1 MSSVGRG
8 FKGWSP
14 ESLAGQSGE
23 KGRTRNAGKVPP
35 PGARETEK
43 EEDLFQRSEELERV
57 EEEARKAGFE
67 AGYAEGLEKARSDMA
82 PLRQAWLEW
91 ASRMSAIESERL
103 KGMLPVLVDLQE
115 KALSKILGDDENRPQ
130 ILRKLLERMV
140 GEYASGREGE
150 LLVPESDFHL
160 VKEFDPAFPEDLA
173 ARGIRLG
180 IAPDLPP
187 RHVELRFSDRIV
199 AFDPDSSGDSLRKT
213 LSRVNPGLHPEEAG
227 QTGDGEG
234 S

>member
-1 MSSVGRG
+1 LSSVGRG
-8 FKGWSP
+8 FKGWNF
-14 ESLAGQSGE
+14 ENLVGQAGE
-23 KGRTRNAGKVPP
+23 KGRGRTPDRESPAGGPES
-35 PGARETEK
+35 GK
-43 EEDLFQRSEELERV
+43 EDDLFQRSEELGRV

-67 AGYAEGLEKARSDMA
+67 AGYAEGLERARSDME
-82 PLRQAWLEW
+82 PLRQAWLDW
-91 ASRMSAIESERL
+91 ASKISAFESDRL
-103 KGMLPVLVDLQE
+103 RALLPVLVDLQE
-115 KALSKILGDDENRPQ
+115 KALSKILGDEEGRPR

-160 VKEFDPAFPEDLA
+160 VRQFDPGFPEELA

-199 AFDPDSSGDSLRKT
+199 AFDPASAGDSLRKT
-213 LSRVNPGLHPEEAG
+213 LSRADPGPIPEIAG
-227 QTGDGEG
+227 PDGEVERP
-234 S
+234 